1 MTNTLETKEAA
12 AGTSARHVGHYVLQ
26 RELGRGGMSVVYE
39 ALDMRT
45 GQPVALKLLR
55 LPPTLDAAETD
66 VLIARFEREARTVAR
81 LSHPNVIGIHE
92 IGAVEGQHFLA
103 MEFLRGQ
110 TLRQRLTQS
119 RLTVRDAC
127 SILTQIAGALDMV
140 HAAGIVHR
148 DVKASNIML
157 LPDGTAKLLDF
168 GIARSREEAEITT
181 AGAILGTPSYM
192 APEQVRGEPA
202 TPATD
207 LWSLGVLSY
216 EMLTGHLPFA
226 GQVVANVLYQV
237 LNSSPAPMLALPK
250 SVQKVLRRALD
261 KDPALRYPS
270 AAVLAE
276 VLGSALP
283 KSVPP
288 KSVPPKSVLSE
299 PTAPEPSVKQRTAPR
314 WAVGAVLLLLFLSAF
329 SAASLHR
336 GPAPVK
342 PRFVIAVTPPPSA
355 QVIPP
360 PAASPAQVIPP
371 PAAPPAPMMLLP
383 VPLVAARNADT
394 QTENK
399 QSGILLP
406 RPREPVHIHERN
418 SNASPDPGPAAPG
431 VETSTEAKRVPEP
444 RFVRAAKPSAIP
456 AKQSAVRPAQAPDT
470 LQAQATE
477 QTQAAV
483 QSVALPA
490 GGDTDNP
497 EADAR
502 LRKSAWSQQDNSSVA
517 P

>member
-1 MTNTLETKEAA
+1 MSNTLDTKESPPNVAA
-12 AGTSARHVGHYVLQ
+12 RCVGHYTLR

-39 ALDMRT
+39 ALDTRT

-66 VLIARFEREARTVAR
+66 ALIARFEREARTVAR

-127 SILTQIAGALDMV
+127 SILTQIAGALDTV

-168 GIARSREEAEITT
+168 GIARSREEAEITA

-276 VLGSALP
+276 ALGSALP
-283 KSVPP
+283 KSVLP
-288 KSVPPKSVLSE
+288 KFVLPE

-314 WAVGAVLLLLFLSAF
+314 WALGAVLLLLFLGAF

-336 GPAPVK
+336 EPTPMK
-342 PRFVIAVTPPPSA
+342 PKFVIAVTPPPSA
-355 QVIPP
+355 R
-360 PAASPAQVIPP
+360 VIPP

-383 VPLVAARNADT
+383 VPLVAARNAGT

-399 QSGILLP
+399 QSGIMLP

-418 SNASPDPGPAAPG
+418 SNASPGPGPAAPG
-431 VETSTEAKRVPEP
+431 VETRTEAKRVPEP
-444 RFVRAAKPSAIP
+444 HFVRAAKPSAIP
-456 AKQSAVRPAQAPDT
+456 ATQSAVRPAQAPDT

-477 QTQAAV
+477 PTQAAV

-490 GGDTDNP
+490 GVDTDNP

-502 LRKSAWSQQDNSSVA
+502 LRKSTWSQQDNSSVA

>member
-1 MTNTLETKEAA
+1 MSNTLDTKEAPSNIA
-12 AGTSARHVGHYVLQ
+12 ARCVGHYTLR

-39 ALDMRT
+39 ALDTRT

-66 VLIARFEREARTVAR
+66 ALIARFEREARTVAR

-127 SILTQIAGALDMV
+127 SILTQIAGAVDTV

-237 LNSSPAPMLALPK
+237 LNSSPAPMPALPK

-276 VLGSALP
+276 ALGSVLP
-283 KSVPP
+283 KSVL
-288 KSVPPKSVLSE
+288 PKSVLPKSVLPKSVLPE

-314 WAVGAVLLLLFLSAF
+314 WALGAVLLLLFLGAF

-336 GPAPVK
+336 GPTPMK
-342 PRFVIAVTPPPSA
+342 PKFVIAVTPPPSA
-355 QVIPP
+355 RVTL
-360 PAASPAQVIPP
+360 P

-399 QSGILLP
+399 QSGIMLP

-418 SNASPDPGPAAPG
+418 SNALPDPGPAAPG
-431 VETSTEAKRVPEP
+431 VETRTEANRVPEP
-444 RFVRAAKPSAIP
+444 RFVRAAKPFAIP
-456 AKQSAVRPAQAPDT
+456 AKQSAVRPDQAPDT

-502 LRKSAWSQQDNSSVA
+502 LRKSTWSQQDNSSMA